1 MNKVNKTL
9 KQKIENELKK
19 KFTSQMGRMTV
30 KDPNTPGLNLMKALT
45 IKTKKP
51 DLSRDEDGLNMD
63 TEMSPDYNPEI
74 MIENQ

>member
-9 KQKIENELKK
+9 KQKIENEIKK

-30 KDPNTPGLNLMKALT
+30 KDPNTPGLNLMNALT